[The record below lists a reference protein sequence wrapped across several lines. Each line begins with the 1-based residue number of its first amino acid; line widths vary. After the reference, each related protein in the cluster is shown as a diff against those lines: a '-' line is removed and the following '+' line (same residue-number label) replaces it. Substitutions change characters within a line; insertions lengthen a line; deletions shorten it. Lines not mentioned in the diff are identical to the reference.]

1 MKTST
6 VVDDVDES
14 LYSVFQ
20 IVLIAP
26 VVANDAVLRVRRAVE
41 AIFDVVVPNYGLTE
55 QGNNP
60 EAVAECVVWFKL
72 PFPVELEPRPTN
84 GPEVG
89 PCALPHG

>member
-1 MKTST
+1 MSSAWGQGAVKTST
-6 VVDDVDES
+6 VVDDVDEW

-41 AIFDVVVPNYGLTE
+41 AIFDVVVPNYGLTV

-72 PFPVELEPRPTN
+72 PFF
-84 GPEVG
+84 G
-89 PCALPHG
+89 